1 MKKLTKLLGIVVIL
15 ALVMS
20 ISVSAFA
27 EDPITETITL
37 SVNPL
42 NANSAEGGQ
51 PDQNN
56 TAEDY
61 VAFKI
66 FDATKNLRTVGDTDD
81 NTIEN
86 QSATTAA
93 EGISYFLSF
102 ESPWAGIVSNTTIT
116 PYLTFTEAA
125 DRSGW
130 TVAWNL
136 LDEENSSGKEYNE
149 ANAKLLA
156 KALSDLIVEVT
167 DSAGIVTDYKVGE
180 KALAVNSDYYAVGA
194 SGTDVPVGYYLIKS
208 SLGSNLVLATTD
220 IKITEKNE
228 YPTEEKT
235 ITGTSDDTAALDNLE
250 TDAQIGD
257 TVKFELTANIPDEAN
272 KDVYLHDTM
281 SLGLSL
287 NLARE
292 SGIFTVKLDGTA
304 VPQSVDTR
312 TNWYIQYSSDP
323 TKLAT
328 TGSGNQTGVTA
339 TTFGANGSD
348 LKDNDSFVVVFTED
362 YIKNL
367 TRTSETTQF
376 TFTVEYEAV
385 LNDAA
390 VLASSEDVSNYNSN
404 KVQLDYSNYS
414 TPDYEVKVYTHEFD
428 LIKYYQDKTADPAT
442 KKILKDAEFKLYR
455 DTQVGEN
462 GKLKSDAEPI
472 KFVKTDDV
480 YRVWDGFYVVPQ
492 GSTTTDTLTSATG
505 QYNIEGLDVGF
516 YYLEETKAPDG
527 YNKLANMIKI
537 EIKAVN
543 SGDTT
548 ATVHTEV
555 AANTG
560 VTTGSNGTIEYTM
573 GVAGT
578 AAATVNGDTYASGGV
593 AVENNSGTVL
603 PSTGG
608 IGTTIFYVVG
618 SVLVI
623 AAGVLLVTKKRMG
636 RD

>member
-339 TTFGANGSD
+339 TTFGASGSD

-390 VLASSEDVSNYNSN
+390 VLASSEEVSNYNSN

-593 AVENNSGTVL
+593 AVENNKGTVL